1 MLKLVP
7 FDFIQPS
14 KLLLGL
20 NAYDYVAVGPAGE
33 VLGRGINKE
42 AILATPGATGYFN
55 LKEASPIDVAKK
67 APPNFDEKPW
77 GSVGE
82 IQTIPGQPLIEPVKI
97 NRPDLVEDK
106 DGKIEAAVN
115 EFKVARSK
123 KTKKAK

>member
-1 MLKLVP
+1 MLTLIP
-7 FDFIQPS
+7 FNEIQPS

-20 NAYDYVAVGPAGE
+20 GHMDYVAVGPGGE
-33 VLGRGINKE
+33 VLGRGRNKE
-42 AILATPGATGYFN
+42 AILQTPGATGYFS
-55 LKEASPIDVAKK
+55 LSEAA
-67 APPNFDEKPW
+67 APTNKQTPNFDEKPW

-82 IQTIPGQPLIEPVKI
+82 VQAIPGQPLIEPVKI

>member
-1 MLKLVP
+1 MLTLIP
-7 FDFIQPS
+7 FNEIQPS

-20 NAYDYVAVGPAGE
+20 SHMDYVAVGPGGE
-33 VLGRGINKE
+33 VLGRGRNKE
-42 AILATPGATGYFN
+42 AILQTPGATGYFS
-55 LKEASPIDVAKK
+55 LSEAA
-67 APPNFDEKPW
+67 APTNKQTPNFDEKPW

-82 IQTIPGQPLIEPVKI
+82 VQAIPGQPLIEPVKI

-115 EFKVARSK
+115 EFKAARSK